1 MLGRWGGGGEGEEVG
16 RKRASLE
23 KGGESVE
30 LGVEVKSSSFRGGES
45 LTAVPTS
52 RRARAASGP
61 SRGPRDRICCDRG
74 EDGVE
79 GRGVVQALRLI
90 L

>member
-1 MLGRWGGGGEGEEVG
+1 LLGRWGGGGEGEEVG
-16 RKRASLE
+16 RKRTSLE

-52 RRARAASGP
+52 LGERERLRALPEVPEIESAAIEV
-61 SRGPRDRICCDRG
+61 RM
-74 EDGVE
+74 ELKVE
-79 GRGVVQALRLI
+79 VSSKSSA
-90 L
+90 